1 MDLEGMHILKQVAAY
16 LKTDKIELEKV
27 VKLKN
32 SILPDRS
39 CGVIWIIT
47 LLTEQNKPAL
57 CGRDNLEECVI
68 RQWLEYIMI
77 KFLRHCDTDDTV
89 HKLLGDLNDILSDRV
104 YFVAHKLS
112 VADVVLYYVL
122 YPILVK
128 LAIKRKRNYV
138 HICRWFDH
146 IQQDPEIRQE
156 NNLLLFPGKSV
167 EV

>member
-1 MDLEGMHILKQVAAY
+1 MDSYINVCE
-16 LKTDKIELEKV
+16 DIELLVNIYEQMQ
-27 VKLKN
+27 LNFQN

-89 HKLLGDLNDILSDRV
+89 HKLLGV
-104 YFVAHKLS
+104 C
-112 VADVVLYYVL
+112 
-122 YPILVK
+122 
-128 LAIKRKRNYV
+128 RNYFY
-138 HICRWFDH
+138 IY
-146 IQQDPEIRQE
+146 
-156 NNLLLFPGKSV
+156 KS
-167 EV
+167 